1 MDINV
6 FGYENKENIQFM
18 YQKNVVKKNMVIYYV
33 LKKDF
38 STLMYNHAL
47 LHRKKQF
54 YRYCLQA
61 FSTEEILKHHIKV
74 YFKINGKQKIIT
86 PIKSEYI
93 KFNNFE
99 KQKKKNHHLLFMQIL
114 KVY

>member
-61 FSTEEILKHHIKV
+61 FSTEEILKHHFKV

-99 KQKKKNHHLLFMQIL
+99 KQKKNHHLLFMQIL